1 MTSQMMTRIMLVAI
15 VVCLI
20 LYILLTISIR
30 RKRSLTAI
38 KGTKASM
45 KGIFWLYRF
54 LSQTPVIK
62 RYYGKIKTFLEINYP
77 ADEISIKRKATL
89 TTAKCIG
96 AAILLIAFVIA
107 ISGGDWFYICM
118 GCFMSYFIFTYFIT
132 AAQESLDKKLL
143 IQLGDFIT
151 NIRHHYSVQGN
162 VEDSIYDTLDETP
175 YEMGLHATKI
185 YKMLTATNVEHEVDK
200 YTDIAPNKFILTM
213 VAICATIKEYGDK
226 TLDDGQSLFL
236 TNINYLKEEI
246 NVELI
251 KRRRNA
257 FLFSGLITLTLLPLF
272 FLKAIEAW
280 GVSNI

>member
-1 MTSQMMTRIMLVAI
+1 MSSNMMMRVMLIAI
-15 VVCLI
+15 AVCAV
-20 LYILLTISIR
+20 LYILLTINIR
-30 RKRSLTAI
+30 KKRSLSPI
-38 KGTKASM
+38 KSTKRSL
-45 KGIFWLYRF
+45 KGIYWLYRF
-54 LSQTPVIK
+54 FSQTPVLK
-62 RYYGKIKTFLEINYP
+62 RYYAKIKTFLEINYP
-77 ADEISIKRKATL
+77 ADEMSIKRKATL
-89 TTAKCIG
+89 TTAKCVG
-96 AAILLIAFVIA
+96 AALLLIVFVIS

-143 IQLGDFIT
+143 NQLGDFIT
-151 NIRHHYSVQGN
+151 NIRHHYSVAGN
-162 VEDSIYDTLDETP
+162 VEDAIYDTLDETP

-246 NVELI
+246 NVELRVEFYSSPTR
-251 KRRRNA
+251 KSAGRGANPA
-257 FLFSGLITLTLLPLF
+257 FP
-272 FLKAIEAW
+272 
-280 GVSNI
+280 